1 MDVPGPIAALAGT
14 MAGFG
19 RTWALC
25 GGWGLDGGLGRQTR
39 EHVDVDVA
47 IDLDDQLAL
56 HEYLRDGW
64 LLNGHDEL
72 DDDSTTQ
79 WDGHELR
86 WPSHVHARGH
96 GQNLDVQLE
105 RRIGDEWL
113 LREVPPLLVPVGS
126 VIRDSPWGVPI
137 LAPEVTLFF
146 KGAGEI
152 RGHDEADFRAV
163 LPALEPAAQTW
174 LRDALAA
181 TRPEHPWLSALD

>member
-1 MDVPGPIAALAGT
+1 

-19 RTWALC
+19 QTWALC
-25 GGWGLDGGLGRQTR
+25 GGWGLDAGLGRQTR
-39 EHVDVDVA
+39 EHPDVDVA

-56 HEYLRDGW
+56 HRYLRDGW
-64 LLNGHDEL
+64 LLNGHDER
-72 DDDSTTQ
+72 DDDSTSP

-96 GQNLDVQLE
+96 GQDLDVQLE
-105 RRIGDEWL
+105 RRIADEWL
-113 LREVPPLLVPVGS
+113 LREAPALLVPVGS
-126 VIRDSPWGVPI
+126 VIRDSLWGVPI

-152 RGHDEADFRAV
+152 RGHDETDFRLH
-163 LPALEPAAQTW
+163 LPALEPVARAW

-181 TRPEHPWLSALD
+181 ARPEHPWRSALD